1 MVYFLSARVVYFCSA
16 LDILGALE
24 TVSHKHV
31 PNIRAAARQVVA
43 RDNAAR
49 LIGELLRTA
58 LLVVGSGIM
67 GERRSSRNAAI
78 TLLANTLA
86 TARRWLRSS
95 LLSARFPARISILPT
110 RLANAGQGGLRW
122 RDVSVYI
129 AAQALVGWPQ
139 FSAAD

>member
-1 MVYFLSARVVYFCSA
+1 MTTPR
-16 LDILGALE
+16 
-24 TVSHKHV
+24 
-31 PNIRAAARQVVA
+31 
-43 RDNAAR
+43 R

-67 GERRSSRNAAI
+67 GERRSSGNAAI
-78 TLLANTLA
+78 ALLANTLA

-95 LLSARFPARISILPT
+95 LRSARFPAQFNPAVT
-110 RLANAGQGGLRW
+110 LADAGQGGLRW

>member
-1 MVYFLSARVVYFCSA
+1 
-16 LDILGALE
+16 LGALE
-24 TVSHKHV
+24 TVSHK
-31 PNIRAAARQVVA
+31 PILRLLRARLLLMTTP
-43 RDNAAR
+43 RR

-78 TLLANTLA
+78 ALLANTLA

-95 LLSARFPARISILPT
+95 LLSARFPARISILPS
-110 RLANAGQGGLRW
+110 RLANACQGGLRW
-122 RDVSVYI
+122 RDVSVYL